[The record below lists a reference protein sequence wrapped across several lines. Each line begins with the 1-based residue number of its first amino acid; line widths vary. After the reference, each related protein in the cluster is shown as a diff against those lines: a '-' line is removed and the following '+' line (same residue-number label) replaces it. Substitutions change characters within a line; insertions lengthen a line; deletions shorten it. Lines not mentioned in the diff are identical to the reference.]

1 MPLPPV
7 LQLDLSGCGP
17 AGTGHRIV
25 HFSLNDSQKQTN
37 SSSTGLRVP
46 KTALQY
52 QVIISQHELY
62 IDSTLDSYNPHI
74 HNMY

>member
-37 SSSTGLRVP
+37 SSSTVQKPQLRGQ
-46 KTALQY
+46 ALSVDY
-52 QVIISQHELY
+52 GF
-62 IDSTLDSYNPHI
+62 
-74 HNMY
+74 